1 MLSIPDLAIVGVF
14 ALLVFGP
21 DKLPGVMRKAGHVM
35 RDIQNTSQG
44 FIREMERAADVS
56 EPQKPWAPPEH
67 PEDHAY
73 PMHGYGASS
82 NGDVLHGPTAEEL
95 ESIALPHAEMLPL
108 ADHASAVS
116 PDHAPALHLP
126 TDTIAAAHPESD
138 HAPVA
143 MQHELAPDPQ
153 TVTDATLHPGKP
165 TPETDH
171 SANI

>member
-67 PEDHAY
+67 PDDPAY

-82 NGDVLHGPTAEEL
+82 NGEVLHEPTAEEL

-108 ADHASAVS
+108 ADRAGVV
-116 PDHAPALHLP
+116 PDHAPAAHSSLDP
-126 TDTIAAAHPESD
+126 VAEAHPESD
-138 HAPVA
+138 HVPLA
-143 MQHELAPDPQ
+143 MQHELAQDPQ
-153 TVTDATLHPGKP
+153 TIADARLHPGKP
-165 TPETDH
+165 TPESDH